1 MVVIGSINPKYAD
14 FKHWKIGPRLKG
26 HAKFPAKKLIRQ
38 RSFASKALNYSD
50 SAALF
55 PG

>member
-26 HAKFPAKKLIRQ
+26 HAKFPAKKVGQ
-38 RSFASKALNYSD
+38 
-50 SAALF
+50 AAEFCQQSRGL
-55 PG
+55 